1 MPKKGHQYPID
12 SEWKDRVRVRLL
24 ELSIKQ
30 NELARRAHISKAS
43 MSAALATDSLQS
55 AYVPEIHRALGWP
68 VPPLVLSPDKLE
80 LLALYDQMEDRDQGG
95 LVERAR
101 AKVEEARAKP
111 RKSH

>member
-12 SEWKDRVRVRLL
+12 SGWKDRVRSRLA
-24 ELSIKQ
+24 EMNITQ
-30 NELARRAHISKAS
+30 NELARRANISKAS
-43 MSAALATDSLQS
+43 LSEALAVGALQS
-55 AYVPEIHRALGWP
+55 AYVPEIHRALRWAAP
-68 VPPLVLSPDKLE
+68 QLVLSPDKLE

-111 RKSH
+111 RRSH